1 MVGSAASSEP
11 AVHLVQGGR
20 QAAALDTLLQA
31 RDTGLFDALIAVT
44 NDPTWASGLPL
55 DVIVDLDDTRHPFH
69 FGRRLAGVIEF
80 HNLTHVVYMGA
91 GAAPL
96 LSQDALAEVV
106 EQVKGADSILVT
118 NNLHSTD
125 WAAFTPADTLA
136 DYTDRVGRDNMLA
149 WVLHREAGMPVISQE
164 PSAASR
170 LDIDTP
176 TDLLVLARHPRCM
189 PKLASYLRQQELPV
203 AQLDQALEVLRQT
216 GSHVIVAGRVASSTW
231 AALER
236 STLCWVRLL
245 AEERGMVAS
254 GRQAR
259 NQVHSILGVLVEQL
273 GMTGLFELFADWSDA
288 VFWDNRVMMAHF
300 GLWPSDDDRFAADLG
315 WVDSVKDPFL
325 KELAQHVHSAP
336 IPVLC
341 GGHSLVSGGLLAVLE
356 TISPA

>member
-1 MVGSAASSEP
+1 MVGVAVSSEP
-11 AVHLVQGGR
+11 AVRLVQGGR

-31 RDTGLFDALIAVT
+31 RDTGLFDALIVVT
-44 NDPTWASGLPL
+44 NDPVWASNLPL

-80 HNLTHVVYMGA
+80 HNLTHVLYMGA

-96 LSQDALAEVV
+96 LSRDALVEVV
-106 EQVKGADSILVT
+106 EQLKGSNSILIT

-125 WAAFTPADTLA
+125 WAGFAPAGVLSE
-136 DYTDRVGRDNMLA
+136 YTHRVGRDNMLA
-149 WVLHREAGMPVISQE
+149 WVLHREAGLPVVSQA

-176 TDLLVLARHPRCM
+176 TDLLLLARHPRCM
-189 PKLASYLRQQELPV
+189 PKLASYLSGQQLPV
-203 AQLDQALEVLRQT
+203 AQLDQAIKVLRQEGT
-216 GSHVIVAGRVASSTW
+216 HVIVAGRVASSTW

-236 STLCWVRLL
+236 GTLCWVRML

-259 NQVHSILGVLVEQL
+259 NQVHSVLGVLVEQL
-273 GMTGLFELFADWSDA
+273 GLAAFFELLAEWSDA
-288 VFWDNRVMMAHF
+288 VFWDNRVLMAHF
-300 GLWPSDDDRFAADLG
+300 GLWPSDDDRFASDLG
-315 WVDSVKDPFL
+315 WVDCVKDPFL
-325 KELAQHVHSAP
+325 KEFAQHVHSAP

-341 GGHSLVSGGLLAVLE
+341 GGHSLVSGGLLALLE
-356 TISPA
+356 MVSPT